1 VIVVSHRGPYSFR
14 REGGGFAA
22 RRGAGGLVSVL
33 RPLLADDHS
42 TTWVAAAIG
51 DDDRAA
57 VAAGAT
63 EVPDF
68 RLRLLALDP
77 ELHRLHYD
85 AFSNEILWFLHHGLF
100 DLPSQP
106 RFDRA
111 AYGAWDAYVAVNE
124 AFADTVAD
132 LAAEGETVLVQDYQ
146 LALVGGLLR
155 RRRPDLRIS
164 TFTHIPF
171 CGPNSIRVLPEPIAT
186 EMLAT
191 MRTTSVG
198 FHTERWARAYRAS
211 SVEILGGDAPPAYG
225 DAFCPDLDALRAEA
239 ASPEVCAAAAA
250 FDELAGDRAL
260 IVRSDRIEPSKNI
273 VRGLLAFETLLEER
287 AEWRDRA
294 VMAVLV
300 NPSRESID
308 TYRALRAEI
317 ERTCE
322 RINERWGR
330 GDRLPVV
337 LDARDDFARSLGGLV
352 RADVL
357 FVNPIKDGL
366 NLVAKEGPTVNER
379 DAPLCLS
386 RDAGAFDELGD
397 DTIPVQPYD
406 LVQTAGALA
415 TALELPTDERR
426 ARATRLRARIGA
438 RSPRDWL
445 DAQIDHAT

>member
-1 VIVVSHRGPYSFR
+1 MIVVSHRGPNSFR
-14 REGGGFAA
+14 REGEGFVA

-33 RPLLADDHS
+33 RPLLARDRS

-51 DDDRAA
+51 EDDRAA
-57 VAAGAT
+57 VAAGAAQ
-63 EVPDF
+63 VPEF
-68 RLRLLALDP
+68 RLRLLAVDP

-85 AFSNEILWFLHHGLF
+85 TFSNSILWFLHHGLF
-100 DLPSQP
+100 DLPREP

-111 AYGAWDAYVAVNE
+111 AHGAWDAYVAVNE
-124 AFADTVAD
+124 AFADEVAD
-132 LAAEGETVLVQDYQ
+132 HAPDGDTVLVQDYQ
-146 LALVGGLLR
+146 LALVGGMLR
-155 RRRPDLRIS
+155 IRRPDLRIS

-186 EMLAT
+186 AMLGT

-198 FHTERWARAYRAS
+198 FHTERWARAYRACA
-211 SVEILGGDAPPAYG
+211 VEVLGGDPPPAYG
-225 DAFCPDLDALRAEA
+225 DAFCPDLEALRAEA
-239 ASPEVCAAAAA
+239 ATPEVRAAAAA
-250 FDELAGDRAL
+250 FDELAAGRSL

-287 AEWRDRA
+287 PHWRDRA
-294 VMAVLV
+294 AMAVLV

-308 TYRALRAEI
+308 AYRSLRVEI
-317 ERTCE
+317 ERTAE

-330 GDRLPVV
+330 GDRLPVI

-366 NLVAKEGPTVNER
+366 NLVAKEGPAVNER

-386 RDAGAFDELGD
+386 RDAGAFDELGTD
-397 DTIPVQPYD
+397 CIPVQPYD
-406 LVQTAGALA
+406 IVQTAGALEL
-415 TALELPTDERR
+415 ALELPPDERR
-426 ARATRLRARIGA
+426 VRAARLRERIGA
-438 RSPRDWL
+438 RTPSDWL
-445 DAQIDHAT
+445 ATQVARAS